1 MKRAADL
8 EIGLHRRDGQTYV
21 VEMRLLPPGAD
32 EEVRPDS
39 GSMLI
44 DLAALRAKSGDDQAY
59 GALLG
64 ACLFGDEN
72 IKAAFTSARKV
83 ADDNDVELRV
93 RLLVGPTASEL
104 HTLRWEAARDEK
116 GITLFTG
123 ERVLF
128 SRYVISSDWRPLRP
142 KGDLRTLAFV
152 SNPSDLS
159 TYGFAPVERSKL
171 LAPIEAASG
180 KALTVPPEDQ
190 RSTLAALLGYF
201 RQGFDILYLVCHGKL
216 IRGEPRLWFES
227 EDGTSDRISGT
238 DLVARLSE
246 LRARPRLVVLASCHS
261 AGTADQQADE
271 GYMFA
276 LGPRLAESGI
286 PAVVAMQGAVSMET
300 VVTFMTAFF
309 KKLQEDGAVDTAM
322 SVARTEALTAKRP
335 DWWMPVV
342 FMRLKSGRV
351 WYVPGFGDDPEAFEK
366 WPGLLSSIRDGRATP
381 ILGSGLNEALTG
393 SMGDVSRALADTS
406 RFALASG
413 DREHLPQVAQ
423 YLMVTQDAPTLRRSL
438 IHSLW
443 RQIIR
448 NNGAAIA
455 QKFIEKDPNTLD
467 REALIQ
473 TYDELLETARQARL
487 KGDPDEPY
495 ARLAAMPFRMYL
507 NTNPDKLL
515 QHALEAAGRSPRVAV
530 CQWNDRMLPCQN
542 AFDQESGYRP
552 DQKSPLVYQ
561 LFGEM
566 QDPDSLVLTEDDYFD
581 YLIGV
586 TTNKDLIPATVR
598 RALADTALMFLGFH
612 MDDWS
617 FRVLFRSIM
626 NQSGGRRRSRYA
638 HVAVQIN
645 PEEGR
650 FIEVESARRFLESYF
665 QSSDI
670 AIYWGSAEDF
680 IRELAHYWGQR
691 GEAAASA

>member
-8 EIGLHRRDGQTYV
+8 EIGLHRRDGQSYV

-39 GSMLI
+39 GSILV
-44 DLAALRAKSGDDQAY
+44 DLEALRATSDDQAY

-64 ACLFGDEN
+64 GCLFGDES
-72 IKAAFTSARKV
+72 IKAAFDSARKV

-104 HTLRWEAARDEK
+104 HTLRWEVARDEK
-116 GITLFTG
+116 GATLFTG

-142 KGDLRTLAFV
+142 KGDLRTLGFV

-171 LAPIEAASG
+171 LAPIQAALG
-180 KALTVPPEDQ
+180 RALTVHPEDK
-190 RSTLAALLGYF
+190 RATLAALLTYF
-201 RQGFDILYLVCHGKL
+201 REGFDILYLVCHGKL

-227 EDGTSDRISGT
+227 EDGTSDRISGN
-238 DLVARLSE
+238 DLVLRLSE
-246 LRARPRLVVLASCHS
+246 LRVRPRLIVLASCHS
-261 AGTADQQADE
+261 AGTADQQTDE
-271 GYMFA
+271 GYMAA

-286 PAVVAMQGAVSMET
+286 PAVVAMQGAVSMDT
-300 VVTFMTAFF
+300 VTTFMPAFF
-309 KKLQEDGAVDTAM
+309 KNLQQDGAVDTAM

-335 DWWMPVV
+335 DWWMPIL

-351 WYVPGFGDDPEAFEK
+351 WYVPGFGDDPFK
-366 WPGLLSSIRDGRATP
+366 RWPGLLNSIRDGKATA

-393 SMGDVSRALADTS
+393 TMSDVARALADTS

-413 DREHLPQVAQ
+413 DREHLPRVAQ
-423 YLMVTQDAPTLRRSL
+423 YLAVTQDVATLRRSV

-443 RQIIR
+443 QRVIK
-448 NNGAAIA
+448 NNGAALA
-455 QKFIEKDPNTLD
+455 PEFLARNPNSLD

-473 TYDELLETARQARL
+473 AYDELLEAARQARL
-487 KGDPDEPY
+487 KGDPEEPY

-515 QHALEAAGRSPRVAV
+515 QHALDAAGRNPRVVV
-530 CQWNDRMLPCQN
+530 CQWNDRMLPFQN
-542 AFDQESGYRP
+542 AFDRDAGYRP

-561 LFGEM
+561 LFGDL

-586 TTNKDLIPATVR
+586 TTNKELIPPTVR
-598 RALADTALMFLGFH
+598 AALANTALMFLGFH
-612 MDDWS
+612 IDDWS
-617 FRVLFRSIM
+617 FRVLFRIIM
-626 NQSGGRRRSRYA
+626 NQSGGQRRSIYK

-650 FIEVESARRFLESYF
+650 FIEVEAARRFLESYF
-665 QSSDI
+665 HSSDI
-670 AIYWGSAEDF
+670 AIYWGSVEDF
-680 IRELAHYWGQR
+680 IRELASYWAQR
-691 GEAAASA
+691 GQVAVSV